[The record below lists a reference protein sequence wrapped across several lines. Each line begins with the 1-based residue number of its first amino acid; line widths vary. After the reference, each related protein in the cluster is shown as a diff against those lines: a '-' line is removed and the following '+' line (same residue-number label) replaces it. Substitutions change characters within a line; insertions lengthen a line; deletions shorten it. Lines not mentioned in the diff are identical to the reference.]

1 MTKENLIAELEAAK
15 ALTSVVS
22 IDNIIAR
29 IQAMEPEVRVEKV
42 FGISQELA
50 DKLAERIERVIDYN
64 GNHLVRLDSA
74 EFELSYDNRI
84 ELTSVDIDV
93 PEIMEHVTTVL
104 DEFIVEEDE
113 EEEFI
118 EAQNEASEEGV
129 LRDIEE

>member
-64 GNHLVRLDSA
+64 GNCLVRLDSA

>member
-22 IDNIIAR
+22 IDTIIAR

-50 DKLAERIERVIDYN
+50 DKLAERIERVIDYH
-64 GNHLVRLDSA
+64 GDHLVRLDSA

-84 ELTSVDIDV
+84 ELTSIDIDV

-113 EEEFI
+113 
-118 EAQNEASEEGV
+118 AAEEGV
-129 LRDIEE
+129 LRDVEE